1 MQLSDEPLFTPVL
14 VTCMSIMALLLLLLL
29 LLFYKYKQVSLGGAG
44 MGVTRYRVSQTLGR
58 CHQVARIHPVV
69 PENPLVLSA
78 IQPTAPQWVSSLCQ
92 RGWLGAE

>member
-44 MGVTRYRVSQTLGR
+44 MGVTRVSQTLGR